1 MAERKRFAITVAKK
15 VWAAIP
21 QVIVVH
27 IPWDQFAAPGGPE
40 AYMLLVERTGASAV
54 IASRRSDGTWA
65 STTKLESVWKAIR
78 EVTPLETMEWHTMAV
93 ESDRYPWELFGPR
106 A

>member
-1 MAERKRFAITVAKK
+1 MAERKRFAITVARKA
-15 VWAAIP
+15 WGSTP

-27 IPWDQFAAPGGPE
+27 IPWDQFVAPGGPE
-40 AYMLLVERTGASAV
+40 AYALLVERGGDSAV
-54 IASRRSDGTWA
+54 IASRGADGKWA
-65 STTKLESVWKAIR
+65 STTKHEAVWRGIR
-78 EVTPLETMEWHTMAV
+78 ETTPLDSMEWHTMAV